1 MIYFILMPT
10 IASCPNLGIM
20 TVGGVGEGWKI
31 FTQPLQLS
39 IAVRVIYVDCRVCIR
54 RVAEGGEFN

>member
-1 MIYFILMPT
+1 MPT